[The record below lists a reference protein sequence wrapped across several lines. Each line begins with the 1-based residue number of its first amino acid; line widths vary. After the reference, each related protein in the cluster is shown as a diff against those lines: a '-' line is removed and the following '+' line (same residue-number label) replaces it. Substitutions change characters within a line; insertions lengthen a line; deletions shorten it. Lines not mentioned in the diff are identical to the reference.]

1 MTFGDDLEKEIL
13 INFYS
18 EMTEIFLC
26 RRDPFISG
34 YMKLNERI
42 KNLNWGFFGFKRIK
56 LMPI

>member
-42 KNLNWGFFGFKRIK
+42 KNLNWGFGV
-56 LMPI
+56 